1 MGHKVLDMTEGL
13 TLIYLNMYDGLEARN
28 NLGTSLVV
36 QWLGLYASTAGG
48 KDSIPGRETKTL
60 KAVVFCQKIKF
71 FKMKE
76 KKNPEKDVTQ
86 FSLNI
91 CNPPS
96 PPLTSGKLP

>member
-60 KAVVFCQKIKF
+60 IKRAGNVYSDSLHVF
-71 FKMKE
+71 
-76 KKNPEKDVTQ
+76 N
-86 FSLNI
+86 
-91 CNPPS
+91 
-96 PPLTSGKLP
+96 